1 MKILDVAPDSPLFGY
16 VRPGYFIKSI
26 NGNNVIDSIDFR
38 YKISDEKVKIDFL
51 SDIGDEI
58 SFDFYDLTE
67 DDLGLTFDDG
77 KIKVCRNDC
86 IFCFVRQQPAGMRK
100 SLYIKDEDY
109 RLSFTHG
116 NFITLS
122 NTDEEDLKRIV
133 DQRLSPL
140 YISVHTT
147 DDTLRRCMFR
157 NEKLSSILPQLKYLT
172 ENGII
177 IHTQVVLCPEVNDG
191 KYLEKTIDEL
201 SEFYPAIQ
209 TLGVVPVGLT
219 KYRKKLPQL
228 RTYKEEEASEIITYI
243 EKRQKEFSKSI
254 KTRFLWCADEF
265 YIQAKRKFPDY
276 SSYEVMDQFENGIGM
291 VSEFKNMF
299 NKRKQFLKKIKSKK
313 KVLFLTGYSADYF
326 LNKDIMPYLQNKLL
340 LNCTLKPVLNEF
352 WGETVTVSGL
362 LTGQD
367 LLKEAKKNVKD
378 FDAFVIPPNC
388 INNDDLFLDNMSLS
402 QFQAAL
408 GKEVYL
414 GSYNLFETIKK
425 VFV

>member
-201 SEFYPAIQ
+201 SKFYPAIQ

-243 EKRQKEFSKSI
+243 ENRQKEFSKSI
-254 KTRFLWCADEF
+254 NTRFLWCADEF

-276 SSYEVMDQFENGIGM
+276 NSYEVMDQFENGIGM